1 VVRNYLGQTN
11 DYITIRERRQRGEGN
26 ERGEG
31 RRYKGRVEIER
42 RETISNKREREH
54 FFYCSGKRLFFYNPL
69 IAEKGLTKIVTETAR

>member
-26 ERGEG
+26 ERKEG
-31 RRYKGRVEIER
+31 KRYKGRVEVER

-54 FFYCSGKRLFFYNPL
+54 FFYCSSKC
-69 IAEKGLTKIVTETAR
+69 EKFDRPCLDGEATVGPW